1 MRPPLGKIGIW
12 PFIPPFVPLDPVVTL
27 EPLVILEYG
36 LFDTYTFMTPPGDL
50 GRKSTD
56 MHTKSSLLGVAL
68 IIRSKE
74 GPRFVFHYP
83 PHLAN
88 KECRE
93 RPRYGTELDPTT
105 PDTSDDEGR
114 SDDDD
119 LEDSMFQIHN
129 RFGAGKKTRHVS
141 TWDGDEHFESVD
153 GVQIVPWEHLDA
165 FRIQDL
171 ASILTPARSYHKKCF
186 ELTLD
191 PLHFVT
197 YPMHIREDGQWKKKK
212 KPKKAKSRKH
222 AAAGTETEEANGN
235 AETGS
240 EEKDAE
246 NIEKGEANKE
256 DINHKAPRGGEGGS
270 ENGNDEGGMTMFN
283 LVFILNPDRLEAPTE
298 VADIFEHVAKDINK
312 ALRYAQ
318 SYSNYVWKESDMILT
333 MKDKA
338 REKSVCILSIEFL
351 QMLTLRT
358 GRQMKSLWHKILEK
372 SSLAAAM
379 RDIYVAISSDSVAN
393 VRFLSNPPVRLSV
406 QIPKPYFLSVP
417 PDNDEESMPGALI
430 TTTSYLG
437 DSRDGDDSAN
447 LNKHSTLLLLD
458 DEDKIIAEV
467 QADGGDLA
475 APLLEYL
482 KILKP
487 TSSSVPFEFRIC
499 QKRLTVH
506 HRFQQTSQANAIS
519 LSDIRVLAQHL
530 IYYRRAIA
538 IPPLHARET
547 YILSP
552 NSDNHALPAASA
564 AWSTAF
570 PLAPPLPT
578 FLAKLSSAPRAY
590 KTFPPSK
597 PHRPLYM
604 SMLAWLLRGGWV
616 TPLRTFAWVIVWPEI
631 RYEVEYA
638 LEAERTRA
646 AYHDAMRDAIEERQ
660 ADAAAS
666 SSSAGGIPGSPSV
679 QHLSSEAF
687 AEKARLHRL
696 REKAKA
702 DQLAFAKRPK
712 PIATASPSTNIQPH
726 ILALQPL
733 VIKDPYRA
741 NHVDSL
747 YLDAISKRF
756 KDEKTQKAWKKC
768 MKYFDGREALEGIAL
783 REGWKRKEAWNM
795 LVSFEEFLMVVRH
808 W

>member
-1 MRPPLGKIGIW
+1 MRPPVSKIG
-12 PFIPPFVPLDPVVTL
+12 LVVAFQQF
-27 EPLVILEYG
+27 VILEYD
-36 LFDTYTFMTPPGDL
+36 LFDTHTFINPAGDL

-83 PHLAN
+83 PHLAK

-105 PDTSDDEGR
+105 PDTSDDEGH

-119 LEDSMFQIHN
+119 LEDDIFQIN
-129 RFGAGKKTRHVS
+129 SRLLKKARHVS
-141 TWDGDEHFESVD
+141 TWDSDEHFESVD

-165 FRIQDL
+165 FRTQDL
-171 ASILTPARSYHKKCF
+171 ASILTPARPYHKKCF

-212 KPKKAKSRKH
+212 KPKKAKSRKQ
-222 AAAGTETEEANGN
+222 ATKGAEPGAPNGN
-235 AETGS
+235 A
-240 EEKDAE
+240 DAE
-246 NIEKGEANKE
+246 SLETEPENMEAEEQNPE
-256 DINHKAPRGGEGGS
+256 DGNHKTTEGGEGGS
-270 ENGNDEGGMTMFN
+270 ENSIDDGGMTMFN
-283 LVFILNPDRLEAPTE
+283 LVFILNPGRLEAPAE
-298 VADIFEHVAKDINK
+298 VANMFEHVAKDINK

-318 SYSNYVWKESDMILT
+318 SYGNYVWKQSDIILN

-338 REKSVCILSIEFL
+338 REKSTCILVFELL
-351 QMLTLRT
+351 QMLTLKTERL
-358 GRQMKSLWHKILEK
+358 MKSLWHKILEK

-379 RDIYVAISSDSVAN
+379 RDIYVAISSDSIAN
-393 VRFLSNPPVRLSV
+393 IRFMSNPPVRLSV

-417 PDNDEESMPGALI
+417 PDNDEEAMPGALI
-430 TTTSYLG
+430 TTASYLG
-437 DSRDGDDSAN
+437 DAQYGDDSAN
-447 LNKHSTLLLLD
+447 LNKHSALLLLD
-458 DEDKIIAEV
+458 DEEKIMAEV
-467 QADGGDLA
+467 KVDGGELKD
-475 APLLEYL
+475 PLLEYL

-487 TSSSVPFEFRIC
+487 TLSSVPFDSRMCWTI
-499 QKRLTVH
+499 LIAH
-506 HRFQQTSQANAIS
+506 YRFQQTSQANAIS
-519 LSDIRVLAQHL
+519 LSDIRILAQHL

-538 IPPLHARET
+538 IPPFHARET

-578 FLAKLSSAPRAY
+578 FLANLSSAPRPY
-590 KTFPPSK
+590 KTFAPSK
-597 PHRPLYM
+597 PHRPIYM
-604 SMLAWLLRGGWV
+604 SMLAWLLRNGWV
-616 TPLRTFAWVIVWPEI
+616 TSLRTFAWVVVWPEI

-638 LEAERTRA
+638 LDAERIKA
-646 AYHDAMRDAIEERQ
+646 AYHDAISDAIEEAQ
-660 ADAAAS
+660 AEAAAS
-666 SSSAGGIPGSPSV
+666 SSSSASITGSPPA

-696 REKAKA
+696 REKAKS

-756 KDEKTQKAWKKC
+756 RDEKMQKAWKKC

-795 LVSFEEFLMVVRH
+795 LVGFEEFLLVVKH